1 MKVRMMEARDLP
13 ELEAIHAHRG
23 YKYPM
28 PDINSA
34 AIEAAQVVVNDDD
47 VAIMGAMA
55 KRVAEVIL
63 ICPEGGPIHPVVKME
78 AMKML
83 HSSMRDILVPKGFS
97 EANAFLPPQIE
108 RSHGRHL
115 VKWFG
120 WVKNWPSF
128 AIQDWKVPSGQGS

>member
-47 VAIMGAMA
+47 
-55 KRVAEVIL
+55 
-63 ICPEGGPIHPVVKME
+63 
-78 AMKML
+78 
-83 HSSMRDILVPKGFS
+83 
-97 EANAFLPPQIE
+97 
-108 RSHGRHL
+108 
-115 VKWFG
+115 
-120 WVKNWPSF
+120 
-128 AIQDWKVPSGQGS
+128 GQSWEQWRNGLQR